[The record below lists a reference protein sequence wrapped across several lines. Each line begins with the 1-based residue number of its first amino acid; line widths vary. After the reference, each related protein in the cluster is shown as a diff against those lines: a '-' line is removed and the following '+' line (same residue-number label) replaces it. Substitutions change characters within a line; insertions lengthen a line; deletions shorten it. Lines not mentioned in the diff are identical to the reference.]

1 MVSGAASAQRY
12 SLWLEGQDS
21 GRLHSVEGGEPYGE
35 VVALTYPPPGR
46 SIEKAIS
53 AVHYVDIALACS
65 AVPPAPLMGW
75 ISGMLGGLAPVHA
88 GAVVPE
94 QAYTKQAR
102 LEFTNAVI
110 REVEFPGLNAAAR
123 QPVYMT
129 VRVAPGLTRRVSG
142 SQPSSVGAVGS
153 SLYSSDFTLKIP
165 GLDCSHVAEIGPL
178 VVSQTPNGLDVADLV
193 VTLPEDEDWYDW
205 RDDLLGATHLGYASP
220 FRKTG
225 TLEYISRQALLAR
238 IDFTGLGIHSLVVE
252 PATASATRSNRR
264 MRVSMFCESLRYTV
278 VAPPPT
284 ADATTKL
291 IEASG
296 GAIPSRVDA
305 IAPLA
310 ARLLRPTA
318 PG

>member
-1 MVSGAASAQRY
+1 
-12 SLWLEGQDS
+12 
-21 GRLHSVEGGEPYGE
+21 
-35 VVALTYPPPGR
+35 
-46 SIEKAIS
+46 
-53 AVHYVDIALACS
+53 
-65 AVPPAPLMGW
+65 
-75 ISGMLGGLAPVHA
+75 MLGGLAPVHA

-94 QAYTKQAR
+94 QPYTKQAR

-165 GLDCSHVAEIGPL
+165 GLDCSHVAEIGPV

-225 TLEYISRQALLAR
+225 TLEYISRQGPCWRGSTSPASASTAWSWSRLRPQPPDPTGGCGFPCSAR
-238 IDFTGLGIHSLVVE
+238 
-252 PATASATRSNRR
+252 ASATPSSRR
-264 MRVSMFCESLRYTV
+264 R
-278 VAPPPT
+278 PPT
-284 ADATTKL
+284 RPHSL
-291 IEASG
+291 IGASG

-310 ARLLRPTA
+310 TRLVRPTA